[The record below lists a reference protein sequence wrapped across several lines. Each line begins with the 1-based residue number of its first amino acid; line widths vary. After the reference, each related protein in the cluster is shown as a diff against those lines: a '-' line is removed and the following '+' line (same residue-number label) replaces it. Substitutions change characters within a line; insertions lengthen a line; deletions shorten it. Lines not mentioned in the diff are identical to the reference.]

1 MFGRKPKLPIDL
13 TFEKAKGDDIQN
25 NNTNDYI
32 EELKERME
40 KTQQIV
46 KKHLEKAKIKQKE
59 YYDKRAKAV
68 KISIGDKVLV
78 KKLAFEGK
86 HKIQDKFEDDIYT
99 VVEQSRPDIPVFKV
113 RSDSSDKERTLHR
126 THLLLVDYQDDIQDS
141 ENNIGPEK
149 EKKIIQDAS
158 KEEEEVKED
167 KIECDVTDSESES
180 EDFGIVEITYQHGDA
195 HDPEEIER
203 EMTNDPVE
211 ITTHEVINDTDKMT
225 KEVTNEEV
233 IHEDEIS
240 EEIPVEYPI
249 PDIESEITEEDSDIG
264 PDSSELQI
272 ESDRDESTGM
282 NIVLDE
288 RAESEEETE
297 SIRSEEVAEGIIEDE
312 ITEGNLEVQN
322 GDIEEQ
328 ITEGAEGDIVQITEK
343 EENTE
348 QIIEEHDNT
357 EEKKAP
363 IPKPRKSE
371 RKKKPPDRY
380 GEYVYSLTRPIDNKL
395 HSLDTLMRSGVLNNM
410 DSETAH
416 RIIQSIMSTDSK

>member
-1 MFGRKPKLPIDL
+1 
-13 TFEKAKGDDIQN
+13 
-25 NNTNDYI
+25 
-32 EELKERME
+32 
-40 KTQQIV
+40 
-46 KKHLEKAKIKQKE
+46 
-59 YYDKRAKAV
+59 
-68 KISIGDKVLV
+68 
-78 KKLAFEGK
+78 
-86 HKIQDKFEDDIYT
+86 
-99 VVEQSRPDIPVFKV
+99 
-113 RSDSSDKERTLHR
+113 
-126 THLLLVDYQDDIQDS
+126 
-141 ENNIGPEK
+141 
-149 EKKIIQDAS
+149 
-158 KEEEEVKED
+158 
-167 KIECDVTDSESES
+167 
-180 EDFGIVEITYQHGDA
+180 
-195 HDPEEIER
+195 
-203 EMTNDPVE
+203 
-211 ITTHEVINDTDKMT
+211 MT

-328 ITEGAEGDIVQITEK
+328 ITEGAEGDIVHITEK
-343 EENTE
+343 QENTK